1 MPRPARRRRVCFDPE
16 RLFFKPRGV
25 RMSDLETIELT
36 RDELEAIR
44 LCYLEGHYQEEAS
57 RQMDIS
63 RQTLGRILSS
73 ANSKV
78 ADFLVNGKALTINGG
93 HYYCDKLNTNLKK
106 RHGRLKGSQS
116 CCKKNNRALTSI
128 DKVKASHKNDLPE

>member
-25 RMSDLETIELT
+25 RMSELETIELT

-78 ADFLVNGKALTINGG
+78 ADFLVNGKALSINGG
-93 HYYCDKLNTNLKK
+93 HYYQDKLKADGVRN
-106 RHGRLKGSQS
+106 HGSIS
-116 CCKKNNRALTSI
+116 DSVPCCKNRRRKRLVLGEPDES
-128 DKVKASHKNDLPE
+128 E